1 MYKNII
7 NSNANQALLRQF
19 LQERGLAERVLFW
32 GFILTV
38 GVAWASDALATTGTD
53 PTGFAT
59 QVAKI
64 DAFFGGAY
72 MRVALFAV
80 CGFTCVMG
88 AIKQNLWMAGS
99 GVAGAVGAYLMKDW
113 IATTFTCVI

>member
-1 MYKNII
+1 MTSPLTREIKLTLIFY
-7 NSNANQALLRQF
+7 AFVLLF
-19 LQERGLAERVLFW
+19 C
-32 GFILTV
+32 T
-38 GVAWASDALATTGTD
+38 SDCLATTGTD
-53 PTGFAT
+53 PTGFAA

-80 CGFTCVMG
+80 CGFTFVMG

-99 GVAGAVGAYLMKDW
+99 GVAGGVGAYLMKDW
-113 IATTFTCVI
+113 ISTTFTCLI

>member
-1 MYKNII
+1 MKQHIMNT
-7 NSNANQALLRQF
+7 SAKQVPS
-19 LQERGLAERVLFW
+19 ERVLTF

-38 GVAWASDALATTGTD
+38 CLFTASDCLATTGTD
-53 PTGFAT
+53 PTGFAN

-80 CGFTCVMG
+80 CGFTTVMG
-88 AIKQNLWMAGS
+88 AIKQNLWMTGS
-99 GVAGAVGAYLMKDW
+99 GVAGGVGAYLMKDW
-113 IATTFTCVI
+113 ISSTFTYLI